1 MKRNFKV
8 MALAVALVLCL
19 VVTSFAAITISI
31 TRNFGTA
38 DSLERIRDFTVTF
51 DSSYPT
57 GGEQILASDVALG
70 SLYNVAC
77 QPTSGY
83 TISYNYVSAL
93 IIYDISGGAT
103 GATAHQLAN
112 GTDISNLVV
121 RCRAT
126 GK

>member
-8 MALAVALVLCL
+8 MALAMALVLCL
-19 VVTSFAAITISI
+19 AVTSFAAITISI

-38 DSLERIRDFTVTF
+38 DSLERVRDFTVTF

-57 GGEQILASDVALG
+57 GGEAIVVSDIG
-70 SLYNVAC
+70 FGTSIYNLTC
-77 QPTSGY
+77 NNTSGY
-83 TISYNYVSAL
+83 TVSYNYVSAL
-93 IIYDISGGAT
+93 VVYDVSGYQVANTKDISD
-103 GATAHQLAN
+103 LA
-112 GTDISNLVV
+112 V